1 MADKRLYSNSFFGK
15 LERKALRSFYY
26 RSGSVTSGVEIAAQ
40 ELYMRRIGLGHARR
54 IPTYT
59 SRRELRILFRLAS
72 WMPAGAG
79 ILEIG
84 SYTGASA
91 CYLAAGASQV
101 GGHLYCVDTWGNETM
116 PEGERDTFEEFNR
129 NLAPV
134 RASVT
139 SRRMRSEMAA
149 SESFQH
155 PLHLIFI
162 DGSHEYEEVAVD
174 FRIAAG
180 LLAER
185 GIIAMHDCVLY
196 PGVSR
201 VIGEA
206 LASGKWVLGGLEGN
220 LLWMHRA
227 RWEREKREAP
237 TING

>member
-1 MADKRLYSNSFFGK
+1 MADTRLYSDTIFGK
-15 LERKALRSFYY
+15 LERKFLRSFYY
-26 RSGSVTSGVEIAAQ
+26 RSRSLMSGLEIAAQ
-40 ELYMRRIGLGHARR
+40 ELYLWRIGLANARR

-59 SRRELRILFRLAS
+59 SRSELRILFRLAS
-72 WMPAGAG
+72 WIPAGAG

-101 GGHLYCVDTWGNETM
+101 GGHVYCVDTWGNETM
-116 PEGERDTFEEFNR
+116 PEGERDTYEEFHR
-129 NLAPV
+129 NLSV
-134 RASVT
+134 IRARVT
-139 SRRMRSEMAA
+139 PLRMHSEMITA
-149 SESFQH
+149 EKFNH

-162 DGSHEYEEVAVD
+162 DGSHEYEQVAVD

-180 LLAER
+180 LLATG

-206 LASGKWVLGGLEGN
+206 LSSGDWVLGGLEGN

-227 RWEREKREAP
+227 RWEREAP
-237 TING
+237 AIANG